1 MTTVEQPNNLN
12 LYNDI
17 ADDLDTLMELFSSV
31 DENGNKVS
39 FSQHLK
45 YAFENMNIDNDEP
58 INFSIQIIE
67 RIFPGKKIGNILHW
81 KKKFYDLFEI
91 SYLKNKPLEEC
102 NKEKQEE
109 QKVDDE
115 IETDKIEEQKVDDE
129 TETNK
134 VEEQKV
140 DDEIE
145 TDKVEEKQE
154 ETDKETNVGNQSG

>member
-17 ADDLDTLMELFSSV
+17 TDDLNTLMELFSSV

-91 SYLKNKPLEEC
+91 SYLKNKSPEEC
-102 NKEKQEE
+102 NKENQEE
-109 QKVDDE
+109 QKVDE
-115 IETDKIEEQKVDDE
+115 ETGTDKVEEQKMDDE

-134 VEEQKV
+134 VDETQIDKDNEQL
-140 DDEIE
+140 
-145 TDKVEEKQE
+145 
-154 ETDKETNVGNQSG
+154 